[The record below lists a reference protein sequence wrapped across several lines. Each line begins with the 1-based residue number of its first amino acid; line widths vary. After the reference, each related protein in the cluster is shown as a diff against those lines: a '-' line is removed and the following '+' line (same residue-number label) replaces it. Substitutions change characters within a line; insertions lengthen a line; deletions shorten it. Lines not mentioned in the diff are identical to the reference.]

1 MIATKAA
8 PLAVAQRG
16 LRTALP
22 ARPATAAVAQRRGVI
37 AFFKENERPA
47 SASDVDQMEQ
57 KLHKGKETDTKLS
70 PEEID
75 SVSI

>member
-1 MIATKAA
+1 MIAAKSA

-22 ARPATAAVAQRRGVI
+22 ARPATAAAQRKGVI

-47 SASDVDQMEQ
+47 SASDVDQMEA

-75 SVSI
+75 SVST